1 MEIIIGADLV
11 PTQSN
16 LEAFSAGD
24 TQSLLGEELCRILGQ
39 ADFRVFNLEAP
50 ITDEEHPI
58 AKCGPN
64 LRIPTQAAKGI
75 KAIGA
80 DLVTIANNHILDQDV
95 QGVRSTI
102 STLGCH
108 GIAWIGA
115 GMTPGE
121 AAAPYILERDGIK
134 VGFYPCTEHE
144 FSIVTEKSAGAN
156 PFDPLWSLDHIQRLK
171 QQCDYVV
178 VLYHGGKEE
187 YRYPSPELQKVCR
200 RIAEKGAD
208 LVLCQHSH
216 CVGCREEWNGS
227 TIVYGQGN
235 FLFDICD
242 MEEYQ
247 TGILVKLDISPEIR
261 QVDYIPVVKAGPFVR
276 LAGEEKRGQILD
288 AFLARSESIKAAGAV
303 EALYQRYACESVLEY
318 YGRTLGRTRYVLFR
332 LADLLCFGKLRNR
345 CYTDADSLALINTLT
360 CEAHRELYAA
370 ALNSRIRK
378 ASQGRHHNG

>member
-1 MEIIIGADLV
+1 MEILIGADLV

-16 LEAFSAGD
+16 WKEFAAGD
-24 TQSLLGEELCRILGQ
+24 IRSLLGDELCSLLAG

-50 ITDEEHPI
+50 LTDEEHPI

-64 LRIPTQAAKGI
+64 LRIPTDTAPGL
-75 KAIGA
+75 KAIGV
-80 DLVTIANNHILDQDV
+80 DLVTIANNHILDQGE
-95 QGVRSTI
+95 QGILSTI
-102 STLGCH
+102 STLRSC
-108 GIAWIGA
+108 GIACIGA
-115 GMTPGE
+115 GLTPQE
-121 AAAPYILERDGIK
+121 AAKPYILEKDGMR
-134 VGFYPCTEHE
+134 VGFYPCAEHE

-156 PFDPLWSLDHIQRLK
+156 PFDPLWSLDHIQELK
-171 QQCDYVV
+171 AQCDYVI

-242 MEEYQ
+242 TEEYQ
-247 TGILVKLDISPEIR
+247 TGILVKLDISSGTH
-261 QVDYIPVVKAGPFVR
+261 QVDYIPVVKTGPFVR
-276 LAGEEKRGQILD
+276 LAGREARAQILD
-288 AFLARSESIKAAGAV
+288 AFYARSESIKAVGAV

-318 YGRTLGRTRYVLFR
+318 YGRSLGRKRYVLFR
-332 LADLLCFGKLRNR
+332 LADMLCFGKLRNR

-370 ALNSRIRK
+370 ALNSRIRE
-378 ASQGRHHNG
+378 ANQRRRHNG

>member
-16 LEAFSAGD
+16 REAFAAGD
-24 TQSLLGEELCRILGQ
+24 TQSLLGEELYRLLEQ

-75 KAIGA
+75 QAMGV
-80 DLVTIANNHILDQDV
+80 DLVTIANNHILDHGE
-95 QGVRSTI
+95 QGLRSTI
-102 STLGCH
+102 AALDRH
-108 GIAWIGA
+108 GIAWMGA
-115 GMTPGE
+115 GMTPRE
-121 AAAPYILERDGIK
+121 AAIPYILDRDGVR
-134 VGFYPCTEHE
+134 VGFYPCAEHE
-144 FSIVTEKSAGAN
+144 FSIVTEKSPGAN
-156 PFDPLWSLDHIQRLK
+156 PFDPLWSLDHIQELK

-216 CVGCREEWNGS
+216 CVGCQEEWNGS

-276 LAGEEKRGQILD
+276 LAVEEKRAQILG
-288 AFLARSESIKAAGAV
+288 AFSERSESIKAAGAV
-303 EALYQRYACESVLEY
+303 EALYQRYAYESVLEY
-318 YGRTLGRTRYVLFR
+318 YGRSLGRTRYVLFR
-332 LADLLCFGKLRNR
+332 LANLLCFGKFRNR
-345 CYTDADSLALINTLT
+345 CYTHADSLALINTLT
-360 CEAHRELYAA
+360 CEAHRELYSA
-370 ALNSRIRK
+370 ALNSRIQRSK
-378 ASQGRHHNG
+378 ET

>member
-102 STLGCH
+102 STLGSH

-115 GMTPGE
+115 GMTPRE
-121 AAAPYILERDGIK
+121 AGKPYILEREGMK
-134 VGFYPCTEHE
+134 VGIYSCAEHE
-144 FSIVTEKSAGAN
+144 FSIVTEKSPGAN
-156 PFDPLWSLDHIQRLK
+156 PFDPLWSLDHIRELK
-171 QQCDYVV
+171 ERCDYVI

-187 YRYPSPELQKVCR
+187 YRYPSPELRRVCR
-200 RIAEKGAD
+200 RIADKGAD
-208 LVLCQHSH
+208 LVICQHSH
-216 CVGCREEWNGS
+216 CVGCRELWAGS

-235 FLFDICD
+235 FLFDYED
-242 MEEYQ
+242 SEAFQ
-247 TGILVKLDISPEIR
+247 TGLLVKVKLDPQARRVEYVPLEKSG
-261 QVDYIPVVKAGPFVR
+261 AGVR
-276 LAGEEKRGQILD
+276 LAGEERGLDILA
-288 AFLARSESIKAAGAV
+288 AFFSRSREIEVPGFV
-303 EALYQRYACESVLEY
+303 EQMFARYANDSVLSY
-318 YGRTLGRTRYVLFR
+318 YGRSLGRKRYVLFR
-332 LADLLCFGKLRNR
+332 IADMLCGGRLRGR
-345 CYTDADSLALINTLT
+345 CYTDSDALALINTLT
-360 CEAHRELYAA
+360 CEAHRELYAT
-370 ALNSRIRK
+370 ALNSRFHIPGK
-378 ASQGRHHNG
+378 KDQGEL